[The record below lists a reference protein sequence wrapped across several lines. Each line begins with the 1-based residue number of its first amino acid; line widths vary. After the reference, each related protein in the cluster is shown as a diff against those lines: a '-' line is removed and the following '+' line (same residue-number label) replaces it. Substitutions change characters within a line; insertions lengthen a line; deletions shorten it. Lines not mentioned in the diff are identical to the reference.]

1 MSLIMFINLG
11 ADLIIANKDSTSE
24 SVFFIRKEQNV
35 ASWKELPARLLKHI
49 SPFWNLSLWIQPIL
63 QWLLWNKVFYLGF

>member
-1 MSLIMFINLG
+1 MFINLG

-49 SPFWNLSLWIQPIL
+49 SPF
-63 QWLLWNKVFYLGF
+63 